1 MSTIDIIIL
10 ICFVPAL
17 VRGLRKGFTDQL
29 ISLVSIIL
37 GAWMSFKFANMVSV
51 LLMGYF
57 PNASE
62 RVLYVAAFVLILVVV
77 ILVLKLLGNLL
88 EKLWKFAMLGWLDKL
103 LGLALSLLKAAI
115 VVGLVILL
123 FDTVNEKL
131 EIVKE
136 DSLVESM
143 FYGPLKDFAYVIF
156 PYLKQL
162 ITKS

>member
-1 MSTIDIIIL
+1 
-10 ICFVPAL
+10 
-17 VRGLRKGFTDQL
+17 
-29 ISLVSIIL
+29 
-37 GAWMSFKFANMVSV
+37 
-51 LLMGYF
+51 MGYF